1 MGKVSEL
8 SKMAMYMVKLNNHL
22 EKGGSLEYV
31 PRNCQ
36 RIVEELGDEYGDYV
50 VFENP
55 RPIKICNGWLVK
67 QFGFK
72 WYLTDDGDSMTEVYM
87 RLISPSG
94 ENVYLYY
101 LLNVLTNEMS
111 TVNVDGPETEIKF
124 LLSE

>member
-36 RIVEELGDEYGDYV
+36 RIAEELGDEYGDYV
-50 VFENP
+50 VFEHP
-55 RPIKICNGWLVK
+55 QPITSCNGWFFR
-67 QFGFK
+67 QFSMK
-72 WYLTDDGDSMTEVYM
+72 CYLTDDGDSMTEVYM
-87 RLISPSG
+87 RLISPSS
-94 ENVYLYY
+94 NVYIYY
-101 LLNVLTNEMS
+101 VLNTLTNEMS
-111 TVNVDGPETEIKF
+111 TVNVHGSEADVKF